1 MISRLDNIMAHMYSL
16 FVAAFLLGI
25 LAEVGTCLVTGTGMG
40 TLSSISMGDMFLADT
55 EAYLIPAGVILMT
68 AFSIGIVCTL
78 YYILKYLIVVPV
90 RFLYE
95 RKKLCG

>member
-1 MISRLDNIMAHMYSL
+1 MYSL

-25 LAEVGTCLVTGTGMG
+25 LAEAGTCLATGTGMG
-40 TLSSISMGDMFLADT
+40 TLSSSSIGDMFLADNT
-55 EAYLIPAGVILMT
+55 EAYLIPAGVILGT

-95 RKKLCG
+95 RKKS

>member
-1 MISRLDNIMAHMYSL
+1 MISRLDNMMAHMYSL

-25 LAEVGTCLVTGTGMG
+25 LAEVGTCLATGTGMG
-40 TLSSISMGDMFLADT
+40 TLSSMGDMFLADT
-55 EAYLIPAGVILMT
+55 EAYLIPAGVILGT

-95 RKKLCG
+95 RKKSCE

>member
-25 LAEVGTCLVTGTGMG
+25 LAEVGTCLATGTGMG
-40 TLSSISMGDMFLADT
+40 TLSSISMGDIFLADT
-55 EAYLIPAGVILMT
+55 EAYLIPAGVILGT

-95 RKKLCG
+95 RKKL

>member
-1 MISRLDNIMAHMYSL
+1 MMAHMYSL

-25 LAEVGTCLVTGTGMG
+25 LAEVGTCLATGTGMG
-40 TLSSISMGDMFLADT
+40 TLSSMGDMFLADT
-55 EAYLIPAGVILMT
+55 EAYLIPAGVILGT

-95 RKKLCG
+95 RKKSCE

>member
-1 MISRLDNIMAHMYSL
+1 MISRLDNMMAHMYSL

-25 LAEVGTCLVTGTGMG
+25 LAEVGTCLATGTGMG
-40 TLSSISMGDMFLADT
+40 TLSSISMGDIFLADT
-55 EAYLIPAGVILMT
+55 EAYLIPAGVILGT

>member
-25 LAEVGTCLVTGTGMG
+25 LAEVGTCLATGTGMG
-40 TLSSISMGDMFLADT
+40 TLSSMGDMFLADT
-55 EAYLIPAGVILMT
+55 EAYLIPAGVILGT

-95 RKKLCG
+95 RKKS

>member
-1 MISRLDNIMAHMYSL
+1 MINRLDNIMAHMYSL

-25 LAEVGTCLVTGTGMG
+25 LAEVGTCLATGTGMG
-40 TLSSISMGDMFLADT
+40 TLSIGDIFLADT
-55 EAYLIPAGVILMT
+55 EAYLIPAGVILGT